1 MATVLYPDSRST
13 AKTNPCFKDCSS
25 SPISIACHDVFNGI
39 TSGGKN
45 TYGNNATNKQ
55 HGQYYSKVQTSLSKT
70 RAQLK
75 LFGKGNDQNNT
86 AIMEWQ
92 DRLAN
97 HTKYSPT
104 GCQNVLD
111 RVSGTASLCNQDAS
125 ASAPCLAC
133 SRIWFSSKLKAA
145 GLSVPSAAVLQPLW
159 RYRWGPQQC
168 ALLA

>member
-1 MATVLYPDSRST
+1 MATVLYPDLRST
-13 AKTNPCFKDCSS
+13 AKKNPCFKDCSS

-104 GCQNVLD
+104 GCRNVLD

-145 GLSVPSAAVLQPLW
+145 GLSVPSAAALQPLW

>member
-1 MATVLYPDSRST
+1 MTIVLYPDLRST
-13 AKTNPCFKDCSS
+13 AKKNPCFKDCSS

-39 TSGGKN
+39 TSGGK
-45 TYGNNATNKQ
+45 YGNNATNKQ

-75 LFGKGNDQNNT
+75 LFGEGNDQNNT

-104 GCQNVLD
+104 GPSKPALNTKGYSSTARTLANPIARSVLEYPF
-111 RVSGTASLCNQDAS
+111 VLPPPWP
-125 ASAPCLAC
+125 APAPA
-133 SRIWFSSKLKAA
+133 F
-145 GLSVPSAAVLQPLW
+145 VLEYP
-159 RYRWGPQQC
+159 PEH
-168 ALLA
+168 